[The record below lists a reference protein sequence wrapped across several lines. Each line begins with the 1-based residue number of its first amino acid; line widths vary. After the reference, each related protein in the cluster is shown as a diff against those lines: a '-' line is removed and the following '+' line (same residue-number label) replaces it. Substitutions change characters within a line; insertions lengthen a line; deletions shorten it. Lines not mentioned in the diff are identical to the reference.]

1 MIEKQLIEIVNDK
14 IVIDAGTD
22 WVAILAL
29 CFTIIST
36 IGILLW
42 QNYLRKQDEKQ
53 RIKQQ
58 NKEDEIKK
66 WNALYPHR
74 LKFYTDFYDTLFRFL
89 AYCKMHQMQAKIE
102 ELQEYCSLFNKF
114 AEDAKVLFNEDI
126 QRRVHLVYDTLY
138 SFLNDKFIQNI
149 GNKNIPSSLWD
160 GENFED
166 CILKRINQMQQD
178 IKDLKL
184 DTDLRKQFEKIL
196 TMKNEE
202 AL

>member
-1 MIEKQLIEIVNDK
+1 MTEKQLIEVVNDK
-14 IVIDAGTD
+14 IAIDSGTD
-22 WVAILAL
+22 WVAIIAL

-42 QNYLRKQDEKQ
+42 QNYLRKQDEEQ

-58 NKEDEIKK
+58 NKEDKIKK

-89 AYCKMHQMQAKIE
+89 TYCKMHQMQAKIE

-149 GNKNIPSSLWD
+149 GNTNIPSSLWD